1 MPVKLRI
8 HEKGCDMDWL
18 QFLKDA
24 EKELATYSKALPDIM
39 RGFGDMGQA
48 AKAESALDLKTK
60 EFVGL
65 GIAISTRCDHCIGY
79 HTRNLVRAGATREEV
94 SDVLAMA
101 AYMGGGPSINYGSKA
116 LQAFDQFSKQ

>member
-1 MPVKLRI
+1 
-8 HEKGCDMDWL
+8 MDWI

-24 EKELATYSKALPDIM
+24 DKDLGTYSKALPGIM
-39 RGFGDMGQA
+39 QGFGNMGQA
-48 AKAESALDLKTK
+48 AKGDSALDLKTK
-60 EFVGL
+60 ELIAL

-79 HTRNLVRAGATREEV
+79 HTRNLVRAGATREQV

-116 LQAFDQFSKQ
+116 LQAFDQFSER